1 MGDILVVDGNPQRAM
16 QLAQLLKKLGAN
28 TRIAGSFFHCLKR
41 IEERKPNL
49 ALVAETLPD
58 GRGLKLLPVF
68 DGLCPVVIVG
78 EYMSSEEYSRL
89 CHWAHAIF
97 SYIPLIGRL
106 WMY

>member
-49 ALVAETLPD
+49 ALVAENAPRRT
-58 GRGLKLLPVF
+58 RTKTA
-68 DGLCPVVIVG
+68 
-78 EYMSSEEYSRL
+78 SRV
-89 CHWAHAIF
+89 
-97 SYIPLIGRL
+97 
-106 WMY
+106 